1 MKNSIQLALV
11 SLLIGAMNFA
21 HADNVTMGAGAFTNP
36 GYDGNVTI
44 GAGAGTFEGNGVS
57 IGANAKNGGEGGVA
71 IGTSSESHSENSTHI
86 GTYTRGTGGNTTVV
100 GYGASAAGAGSLAI
114 GVNATVGQAGPD
126 WAVDPRVTGSM
137 AIGNE
142 TYVQGQNSVVL
153 GTGSKTMEDNVVSI
167 GDVGATRRLTNLS
180 AGVAG
185 TDGVNV
191 DQLDTAKREA
201 ISTSNAYTDVKV
213 GGILTQANSYTDVKV
228 GGILT
233 QANSYTDNAVRGLN
247 SRIDGVEKAAM
258 RGIAAAIAMQ
268 SSAPS
273 IPGRLAV
280 GAGVGSYAGYQA
292 VGASV
297 RYTGESGRWSVGGGL
312 STGGDKLASSISAAF
327 ILF

>member
-213 GGILTQANSYTDVKV
+213 GGILTQANSYTD
-228 GGILT
+228 
-233 QANSYTDNAVRGLN
+233 NAVRGLN